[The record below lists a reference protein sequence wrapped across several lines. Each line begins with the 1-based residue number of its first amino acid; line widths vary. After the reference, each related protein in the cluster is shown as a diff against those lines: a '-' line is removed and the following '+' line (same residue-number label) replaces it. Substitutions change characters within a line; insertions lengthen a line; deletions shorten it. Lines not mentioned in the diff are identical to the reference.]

1 MELLILN
8 GMVNGLIVGG
18 IYALVGA
25 SLTLLYGV
33 LRVVN
38 FAHGEFVIAGSFLA
52 FVLFTS
58 FGIPPLLAVPIAA
71 VVFFAAGWGL
81 YYVLIPRLAKSDD
94 PELMSFLMFYGVS
107 IAAAALML
115 LLFEADSRTIDYTFT
130 PVSIALGPIYVS
142 TARLLALAIT
152 VVVSIALALFL
163 FKTLPGKALRAAI
176 MNPEAIQIMGV
187 DIVRLSAFAFAL
199 ASALAGVTGVLIALV
214 FPAFNPFSGAEYTI
228 IAFIVVVLG
237 GLGNPV
243 GALLAGVLFGLA
255 EQMAT
260 VFLPQAMA
268 QIVGFLILVGTIF
281 FRPSGILGVRFKR

>member
-8 GMVNGLIVGG
+8 GLVNGLIVGG
-18 IYALVGA
+18 IYALVGV

-52 FVLFTS
+52 FVLFS
-58 FGIPPLLAVPIAA
+58 GFGVPPLLAVPIAA
-71 VVFFAAGWGL
+71 VAFFAAGWGL

-130 PVSIALGPIYVS
+130 PVSMQVGPIYVS
-142 TARLLALAIT
+142 TARLVALAIT
-152 VVVSIALALFL
+152 VVISIALALFL

-176 MNPEAIQIMGV
+176 MNPEAIMIMGV

-214 FPAFNPFSGAEYTI
+214 FPAFNAFSGAEYTI

-281 FRPSGILGVRFKR
+281 FRPSGILGIRFKR